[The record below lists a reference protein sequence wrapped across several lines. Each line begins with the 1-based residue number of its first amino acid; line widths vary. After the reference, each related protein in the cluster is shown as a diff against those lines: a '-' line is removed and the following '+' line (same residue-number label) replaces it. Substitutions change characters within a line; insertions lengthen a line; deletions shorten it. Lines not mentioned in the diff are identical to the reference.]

1 MKIVI
6 LGSGN
11 VATHVGI
18 AIRNLGHEILQ
29 VYSRNQANAQALAD
43 VLDTSAIADL
53 SDINKTADLYLLAVS
68 DQAIV
73 PLVNLLPKNING
85 IVVHCSGA
93 TDSNVL
99 SEFQRYGVIY
109 PPQSIKK
116 NFDSRL
122 QEIPFAVEGNIPS
135 TANTLLT
142 LMASISSKSF
152 LCTSQQRLALHTAAV
167 FANNFTNALFQISY
181 DILQEQNLPFDL
193 LKPIILETANKVQT
207 NTPKDIQT
215 GPAQRN
221 DQLTIQKHLQFLSK
235 KPNWLKIYQQL
246 TEEIISKRDK

>member
-18 AIRNLGHEILQ
+18 AMHNLGHQVLQ

-43 VLDTSAIADL
+43 VLDTSAIADVY
-53 SDINKTADLYLLAVS
+53 DIDKTADLYLLAVS

-99 SEFQRYGVIY
+99 REFPQHGVIY

-116 NFDSRL
+116 NSDSSL
-122 QEIPFAVEGNIPS
+122 QEIPFAIEGNTPS
-135 TANTLLT
+135 TANTLMK
-142 LMASISSKSF
+142 LMERISSKSF
-152 LCTSQQRLALHTAAV
+152 FCSSQQRLALHTAAV

-181 DILQEQNLPFDL
+181 DILQEQNLSFDL

-207 NTPKDIQT
+207 NTPKGVQT
-215 GPAQRN
+215 GPALRD

-246 TEEIISKRDK
+246 TEEIISKSDK